1 MKKILVPTD
10 FSENADA
17 AVRAAL
23 LIAEQFDNMVI
34 HLVHISS
41 SHLISSSVNRADKIQ
56 KQNILDKLVETIK
69 RNHLSF
75 NDSLIPKVING
86 NPIEMICKYAESEN
100 IDLIVMGTQGAT
112 GLKEIFWGS
121 NTAGVTKQSTV
132 PVLAV
137 PEDFVLRPFKEIVYA
152 VDSNN
157 ASSFEVVNPLM
168 VLARVF
174 NSHINVFHLETRKKI
189 VGVDP
194 GVDPGIDTYFSD
206 VNHSFH
212 QVAKKGNISDNINTF
227 TQNRN
232 ADMLCVIRRE
242 HSFMEGFYHTSTSR
256 QSVLHSPV
264 PILVLID
271 GKVDY

>member
-1 MKKILVPTD
+1 MKNLLVPTD
-10 FSENADA
+10 FSENAA
-17 AVRAAL
+17 AAIRAAQF
-23 LIAEQFDNMVI
+23 IAKQFDDVVI
-34 HLVHISS
+34 HLIHVDSS
-41 SHLISSSVNRADKIQ
+41 NLILSPSLTKGITVRKEMEELVNKIKKNNLSTDSSLIS
-56 KQNILDKLVETIK
+56 
-69 RNHLSF
+69 
-75 NDSLIPKVING
+75 KVIEG
-86 NPIEMICKYAESEN
+86 DPIEMICKYAATEN
-100 IDLIVMGTQGAT
+100 IDLIVMGTKGAT

-137 PEDFVLRPFKEIVYA
+137 PEDFVLRPFKEIVFA

-174 NSHINVFHLETRKKI
+174 KSHVNVFHLESRKKL
-189 VGVDP
+189 VGVNP
-194 GVDPGIDTYFSD
+194 GVDPGIDIFLAD
-206 VNHSFH
+206 VKHSFH
-212 QVAKKGNISDNINTF
+212 QVAKKGNISNNINTF

-232 ADMLCVIRRE
+232 ADMLCVIRRG
-242 HSFMEGFYHTSTSR
+242 HTFMEGFYHTSTSR

-264 PILVLID
+264 PILVLIE